1 MIIYNRLI
9 PFGEFQAMAFWPFIF
24 SKSRLMSD
32 RRKNHERI
40 HLRQQREV
48 MLVSLILML
57 VLCLTFLS
65 WWWMTA
71 VPFVYYLLYGIEYVV
86 RLMVHGKKE
95 AYRNISFEQEAI
107 MNEHNFY
114 YLKKR
119 KRFAWIKYI
128 GKKTYKA

>member
-9 PFGEFQAMAFWPFIF
+9 PFGGFQAMAFWPFIF

-48 MLVSLILML
+48 MLVSLIPML
-57 VLCLTFLS
+57 VLCLTCLS

-71 VPFVYYLLYGIEYVV
+71 VLFVYYLLYGIEYVI
-86 RLMVHGKKE
+86 RLLVHGKKE

-107 MNEHNFY
+107 IYERDFY
-114 YLKKR
+114 YLKER
-119 KRFAWIKYI
+119 MRFAWIKFI
-128 GKKTYKA
+128 GRKTYRA

>member
-1 MIIYNRLI
+1 MIIYNRFI
-9 PFGEFQAMAFWPFIF
+9 PFGGFQAMAFWPFIF

-48 MLVSLILML
+48 MVVSLIPML
-57 VLCLTFLS
+57 VLCLTCLS
-65 WWWMTA
+65 WWWMGA

-86 RLMVHGKKE
+86 RLMAYGKKE

-107 MNEHNFY
+107 MNEYDFY

-119 KRFAWIKYI
+119 MRFAWMRYI
-128 GKKTYKA
+128 GRKTYKA